1 MSRDPSFA
9 AHTAAPALPR
19 IHNTLRPT
27 LLTLAIHLAATG
39 GLLLGGTS
47 SVYAQPAADQS
58 QQTQVRSYNIAA
70 GSLDS
75 VLTHFAAESGVLF
88 ASQPE
93 LVQGKHSPGLQ
104 GSHDAQTALSLLLA
118 GTGLQ
123 AQLNAQGQYVLRE
136 IKDVASLP
144 TMTISGK
151 APGSTTEGTGSY
163 TTYST
168 STSTRL
174 NLSPLETPQS
184 VSVLTRQ
191 RMDDQK
197 LDNLPDALNAVTGI
211 TVKTPSPGGDSP
223 QIWARSST
231 IRNFQI
237 DGVPT
242 SASLSHYLQSTAM
255 YDRIEVARGA
265 TGLMNGLG
273 YPSATINMIRK
284 RPTASPQASISAEA
298 GNWDRYGSG
307 VGVSGPLTESGNFRG
322 RVVADYKPALFIS
335 ID

>member
-19 IHNTLRPT
+19 KHNTLRPT

-123 AQLNAQGQYVLRE
+123 AQRNAQGQLVVYVVE
-136 IKDVASLP
+136 GVATLP

-151 APGSTTEGTGSY
+151 APGSTTEGTGLY

-168 STSTRL
+168 SSATRL
-174 NLSPLETPQS
+174 NLSQRETPQA
-184 VSVLTRQ
+184 VTVMTRQ
-191 RMDDQK
+191 RMDDQ
-197 LDNLPDALNAVTGI
+197 
-211 TVKTPSPGGDSP
+211 
-223 QIWARSST
+223 R
-231 IRNFQI
+231 
-237 DGVPT
+237 
-242 SASLSHYLQSTAM
+242 LQSIT
-255 YDRIEVARGA
+255 DVLEEPPGIIVSSPLAR
-265 TGLMNGLG
+265 L
-273 YPSATINMIRK
+273 IHE
-284 RPTASPQASISAEA
+284 Q
-298 GNWDRYGSG
+298 
-307 VGVSGPLTESGNFRG
+307 
-322 RVVADYKPALFIS
+322 
-335 ID
+335 